1 LFKGGLSLGNL
12 TKQLTLLVGIMTFL
26 LISIL
31 GIIGEVSWGV
41 IFIRAITASLVVSLM
56 TYLAL
61 YLILDILVKE
71 HLNSE
76 ESTLNLMLGDEINI
90 DELIDTTEEQP
101 GKMNSQTE
109 TIKPFVPNRFDSD
122 IENIIKDD
130 PVRAAEIISRM
141 GLDE

>member
-12 TKQLTLLVGIMTFL
+12 TKQLTLLIGIITFL

-56 TYLAL
+56 TYLAI
-61 YLILDILVKE
+61 YLIVDIVVKE
-71 HLNSE
+71 HQNSE
-76 ESTLNLMLGDEINI
+76 SILNLLVDDEINI

-101 GKMNSQTE
+101 GKISSQTE
-109 TIKPFVPNRFDSD
+109 TIKPFVPNQFNAD
-122 IENIIKDD
+122 IETIIKED
-130 PVRAAEIISRM
+130 PVRAAEIIRRM
-141 GLDE
+141 SLDE